1 MLESS
6 DIEKI
11 NRAAEILAKSKYAVV
26 FTGAGISA
34 ESGIPTFRGEDGL
47 WKKYDP
53 EEVASIQGFRRNPRA
68 FWEFSMELMKKTS
81 AEPNPAHYAIAE
93 LEKMGIV
100 KAVITQNIDMLHQ
113 RAGSRKV
120 YELHGS
126 IEKLKC
132 LDCREE
138 YTWEDFTDLIQNSE
152 IPRCRVCGSWYVKP
166 KVVLFGE
173 PLPSTVLYQAIEESR
188 RADAFL
194 VVGSSLVVYPAAELP
209 YIAKSNGA
217 KMIIVNDE
225 CTIADSIFDV
235 VIHGKASVI
244 LPKIVEK
251 VKEIRGSMS

>member
-1 MLESS
+1 MPEELN
-6 DIEKI
+6 EKI
-11 NRAAEILAKSKYAVV
+11 KLAVEILAKAKNAVV

-53 EEVASIQGFRRNPRA
+53 EEVASIHGFRRNPRA
-68 FWEFSMELMKKTS
+68 FWEFSFELMKKTS

-113 RAGSRKV
+113 KAGSKKV

-126 IEKLKC
+126 TEKLDC
-132 LDCREE
+132 LDCGKE
-138 YTWEDFTDLIQNSE
+138 YDREDFIDFLQKME
-152 IPRCRVCGSWYVKP
+152 PPQCKFCGSMLVKP
-166 KVVLFGE
+166 RVVLFGE
-173 PLPSTVLYQAIEESR
+173 PLPTKVLYGAIEESR
-188 RADAFL
+188 RADAFI

-217 KMIIVNDE
+217 KMIMVNYE
-225 CTIADSIFDV
+225 PTVADHIFDV
-235 VIHGKASVI
+235 VIYGKAGQI
-244 LPKIVEK
+244 LPRIVEE
-251 VKEIRGSMS
+251 VKRIKRFS